1 MNFVIGMFRLPFGI
15 IGIIAI
21 CIYYFA
27 IFPFEIIFF
36 ILLFPIKAIIYS
48 REDLQEDEY
57 VTSFPLLIKVMPK
70 RCVDIWDWIWNK

>member
-27 IFPFEIIFF
+27 IFPFEIVFF

-48 REDLQEDEY
+48 REDLQKDEY

-70 RCVDIWDWIWNK
+70 KCVDIWDWIWNE